1 MTTRIIVISDTH
13 DQELPDRLINLLKG
27 ADMIIHAGD
36 FTSRACYDY
45 LGSLGEMVAVHGNS
59 DCAELRKLLPERV
72 VFTVEDITIGM
83 VHEGQL
89 STGDTSGLWY
99 LAKELGVDVMIV
111 GHIHTP
117 FIEQSDVLIACP
129 GSPTV
134 PRLADKTVIELVI
147 EGSRVHGQ
155 IISLGA
161 GACFL

>member
-1 MTTRIIVISDTH
+1 MTRIIVISDTH
-13 DQELPDRLINLLKG
+13 DHELPDNLISLLKG
-27 ADMIIHAGD
+27 TDMIVHAGD
-36 FTSRACYDY
+36 FTSASCYDY
-45 LGSLGEMVAVHGNS
+45 LGGLNEMVAVHGNS
-59 DCAELRKLLPERV
+59 DCAELRRLLPERA

-99 LAKELGVDVMIV
+99 LAKELDVDVLIV

-117 FIEQSDVLIACP
+117 FIKQSDVLIACP

-134 PRLADKTVIELVI
+134 PRLADKTAIELVI
-147 EGSRVHGQ
+147 DGSRVHGQ

>member
-1 MTTRIIVISDTH
+1 MTRIIVISDTH
-13 DQELPDRLINLLKG
+13 DHELPDRLINLLKG

-45 LGSLGEMVAVHGNS
+45 LGSIGEMVAVHGNS